1 MSSLLKKSVPV
12 GFLFVVLALVVNEW
26 TVARLISADGSL
38 ELPNLIILRVADALA
53 LVVGGALLF
62 FRLRVP
68 VAVLLFNLAFF
79 GILLLCLEGGLVFL
93 ISSTPDSATWPVL
106 GSFTRELY
114 NTDKELIQ
122 FRPEC
127 AQHDVSL
134 GYTLRP
140 GTSTFSGAEFS
151 NEYRINHLGFRDDE
165 ASLEAP
171 EIIVLGDSYAMGWG
185 VDQEQTFAEILA
197 SKTGKKVLN
206 AAISSYGTAR
216 QILSLQR
223 LDTSR
228 LETLVIQYCQNDYEE
243 NESFLRNDNQL
254 STMGSRKYERLVKN
268 HQDGRSYFLGK
279 HLLTLARTRAGRL
292 HRLAVDWIAAK
303 IELPRK
309 APPTASDEARC
320 FVTIVAQAQKNL
332 NSVQVLV
339 LELGPQDTQRSSFLD
354 EVAQRQ
360 ADDPTGTQRVQAL
373 DLTSTLGSEHFYP
386 LDGHINA
393 AGHASVAEAIL
404 QELKSRQQ
412 ADEDAGST
420 R

>member
-1 MSSLLKKSVPV
+1 MSNLLKKSVPV
-12 GFLFVVLALVVNEW
+12 GFLFVGLALVVNEW

-38 ELPNLIILRVADALA
+38 EFPNLIILRVADALA

-68 VAVLLFNLAFF
+68 VPVFLFNFVLF
-79 GILLLCLEGGLVFL
+79 GFLLLCVEGGLVWL
-93 ISSTPDSATWPVL
+93 KSSAPNSATWPVL

-114 NTDKELIQ
+114 NSDKELIQ

-127 AQHDVSL
+127 AQHDDSL

-140 GTSTFSGAEFS
+140 GTCTFSGAEFS
-151 NEYRINHLGFRDDE
+151 NEYRINHLGLRDDE
-165 ASLEAP
+165 ESLEAP

-216 QILSLQR
+216 QILSLER

-228 LETLVIQYCQNDYEE
+228 LETLVIQYCHNDYEE
-243 NESFLRNDNQL
+243 NESFLRNDHQMSAMRL
-254 STMGSRKYERLVKN
+254 RKYERLVKT
-268 HQDGRSYFLGK
+268 HRDGRRYFLGK
-279 HLLTLARTRAGRL
+279 HLLTLARTRVRRL
-292 HRLAVDWIAAK
+292 HRLLVDWIAAK

-309 APPTASDEARC
+309 AAATASDEAIC
-320 FVTIVAQAQKNL
+320 FVDIVTRAQKNL
-332 NSVQVLV
+332 NSARVLV
-339 LELGPQDTQRSSFLD
+339 LELGPQDTQRSSFVD

-360 ADDPTGTQRVQAL
+360 ANDPTGTERVQAL

-393 AGHASVAEAIL
+393 AGHATVAEAIL
-404 QELKSRQQ
+404 QALSSHEQ
-412 ADEDAGST
+412 AGENAGST